1 MNAFVLL
8 LTIADSQRLWRGQEP
23 HEAQL
28 TGVDVRSDLGELS
41 EAFVTVFQTVKKEF
55 EQLPNGLD
63 VIKQTFGSLVLPLK
77 LGGMVHLVPPSLYSE
92 AKSVDEIFTRLSSF
106 VNPLSF
112 CLLGSLAQLSD
123 VTSAAEKIADF
134 CQLRETKSHL
144 VLCSG
149 QWAPLTTPNSLN
161 DLNTVAP
168 SGAKAAH
175 VAPLDHLQSFHP
187 QIFANPQEHE
197 HPSSRMEFIRISAQL
212 NMKVVM
218 LSDYDAV
225 VTAISGF
232 FLLPKSVLVY
242 IGCSN
247 RPLTLCW
254 CVLKEIAIYMGQT
267 LTHVNSELLLSEEG
281 IVHIMIGDWVNYKCL
296 TVKVS

>member
-1 MNAFVLL
+1 M
-8 LTIADSQRLWRGQEP
+8 I
-23 HEAQL
+23 
-28 TGVDVRSDLGELS
+28 GVDIQSDLEELS
-41 EAFVTVFQTVKKEF
+41 ETFITLFQAVKKEF

-63 VIKQTFGSLVLPLK
+63 VIKQTLGSLVLPLK
-77 LGGMVHLVPPSLYSE
+77 FGGMVHLVPPSLYSE

-112 CLLGSLAQLSD
+112 YLLRSLAQLSD

-134 CQLRETKSHL
+134 CQLRETKNHL

-175 VAPLDHLQSFHP
+175 VASLDHLQS
-187 QIFANPQEHE
+187 QIFAKPQECE
-197 HPSSRMEFIRISAQL
+197 HPSLRMEFVRISAQL
-212 NMKVVM
+212 NMKVVS
-218 LSDYDAV
+218 LSDYDLI

-232 FLLPKSVLVY
+232 FLLPKSILVY
-242 IGCSN
+242 IGCSD

-281 IVHIMIGDWVNYKCL
+281 IAHIMIGDWVSYKCL